1 MMTSNLLS
9 RLLPTNPSARSIYDD
24 LRAHDEASESDI
36 EERAGLALD
45 EENLG
50 FHDDELG
57 NADIFNGEDSRITTE
72 STAVL
77 AQQQN
82 QPHRTGAERKGKSQ
96 RRHSKWLAQ
105 SPRLLEEDGDDD
117 VPASLLIEG
126 NDNPGPSDPSQPR
139 VRQTRNH
146 NRQPAIPGPSTR
158 ETRAH
163 WEAAQAQQRLHQDDN
178 EGIPEPQ
185 SARPKPG
192 LLTGSPREKAMWRWI
207 NVTNLDNFIN
217 EVYDYYTGAG
227 IWCIV
232 LDRALSLMY
241 ATLPSSRL
249 D

>member
-1 MMTSNLLS
+1 MASNILS

-57 NADIFNGEDSRITTE
+57 NADVFNGEDSRITAE
-72 STAVL
+72 STAFL

-82 QPHRTGAERKGKSQ
+82 QPRRPGTERKGRSQ
-96 RRHSKWLAQ
+96 RGHSKWLTQ

-126 NDNPGPSDPSQPR
+126 NDNPGPSGPSQPR
-139 VRQTRNH
+139 VRQTRKQK
-146 NRQPAIPGPSTR
+146 RQPAIPGPSTR

-163 WEAAQAQQRLHQDDN
+163 WETAQVQQRLHHDDD
-178 EGIPEPQ
+178 EGIHEEPH
-185 SARPKPG
+185 AIRPKPG

-207 NVTNLDNFIN
+207 NVTNLDNFIK

-232 LDRALSLMY
+232 LEKALNLVQVSPIIVS
-241 ATLPSSRL
+241 T
-249 D
+249 